1 MATVEGR
8 FNRTYIAGTDLS
20 AAQFHFVALA
30 ADGEVDLAGDGVVVA
45 GVLLNKPLVSNA
57 ATVAF
62 FGRVIVEAGAT
73 VTAGDAV
80 TSNAAGEVITAATGD
95 IIAGYARESGV
106 DGQIIA
112 IDLINGGNAAA

>member
-45 GVLLNKPLVSNA
+45 GVLLNNPLVTNA
-57 ATVAF
+57 AAVAWT
-62 FGRVIVEAGAT
+62 GTVIVELGAT
-73 VTAGDAV
+73 VTAGDAIA
-80 TSNAAGEVITAATGD
+80 SNAAGEAITAATGD

>member
-30 ADGEVDLAGDGVVVA
+30 ADGEVDVAGDGVVVA
-45 GVLLNKPLVSNA
+45 GVLLNNPLVANA
-57 ATVAF
+57 ATVAWA
-62 FGRVIVEAGAT
+62 GRVIVEAGAT
-73 VTAGDAV
+73 VTAGDAIA
-80 TSNAAGEVITAATGD
+80 SNATGEAITAATGD
-95 IIAGYARESGV
+95 IIVGYARESGV